1 MSPVRLDTQ
10 DWGDA
15 VGFDGGF
22 RCCWS
27 RSCIVAGGLVAA
39 VTAPTGFPAG
49 SWVAAYLVLVAGV
62 AQIGLGT
69 GQSLFAVRVPSPPV
83 VVLSSRPLAWNVGS
97 AAVITGTL
105 IGSLLVVGVGGLGLA
120 VALGLF
126 LYAVR
131 RSRRGRRWQLMLYRA
146 LIALLAVSIPVGLF
160 LSVLRH
166 R

>member
-1 MSPVRLDTQ
+1 MV
-10 DWGDA
+10 GFVA
-15 VGFDGGF
+15 VGLG
-22 RCCWS
+22 
-27 RSCIVAGGLVAA
+27 CIVAGGLVAA

-62 AQIGLGT
+62 AQIGLGA

-83 VVLSSRPLAWNVGS
+83 VVSELLAWNVGS

-105 IGSLLVVGVGGLGLA
+105 IGSALIVGVGGLGLA

-131 RSRRGRRWQLMLYRA
+131 RSRPGLRWQLMLYRA
-146 LIALLAVSIPVGLF
+146 LAAVLAMSIPVGLF

>member
-1 MSPVRLDTQ
+1 MV
-10 DWGDA
+10 GFVA
-15 VGFDGGF
+15 VGLG
-22 RCCWS
+22 
-27 RSCIVAGGLVAA
+27 CIVAGGLVAA

-62 AQIGLGT
+62 AQIGLGA

-83 VVLSSRPLAWNVGS
+83 VVSELLAWNVGS

-105 IGSLLVVGVGGLGLA
+105 IGSALVVGVGGLGLA

-146 LIALLAVSIPVGLF
+146 LTALLAVSIPVGLF

>member
-1 MSPVRLDTQ
+1 MV
-10 DWGDA
+10 GFVA
-15 VGFDGGF
+15 VGFG
-22 RCCWS
+22 
-27 RSCIVAGGLVAA
+27 CIIAGGLVAA

-62 AQIGLGT
+62 AQIGLGA
-69 GQSLFAVRVPSPPV
+69 GQSVLAVRAPSRSMV
-83 VVLSSRPLAWNVGS
+83 VSELSAWNAGS

-105 IGSLLVVGVGGLGLA
+105 IGSPLVVGVGGSGLA

-126 LYAVR
+126 LYNVR
-131 RSRRGRRWQLMLYRA
+131 RSRRGWRWQLMLYRA
-146 LIALLAVSIPVGLF
+146 LAVLLTASILVGLF